1 MKKVVSLFLSLVM
14 LLSITAGINF
24 TASAAEEEAVFIY
37 DELED
42 GTAEIVGVD
51 YYGDKSLVEY
61 IAFPE
66 SIVDEGK
73 TYSVSAIGYGGEDI
87 AYSNFP
93 NLKYVLIPE
102 GVTAIDDYAF
112 AECENL
118 AEVLFPSTLKTIGE
132 GAFLFCDNLVGIE
145 IPEGVVSIG
154 SGAFLC
160 NSLYTVSLP
169 STLKAVGESA
179 FSADACYALTHV
191 FFAGTQAQ
199 WNQINFADDNAAIK
213 NIKNIKFNNVMC
225 ADDDHNGYCVT
236 VNNNTFVACSE
247 CGLMGVIFPF
257 KDIKGYESYAGYIMY
272 TSVDNRFIAGTNPPY
287 YTMFSPNNSI
297 TRAML
302 VAIIYRM
309 AGSPYDNGN
318 NPYTSNPF
326 SDINTNAYYYNAA
339 CWALDEG
346 VTNQL
351 QFRPNN
357 NVTREQ
363 TARMLFAYA
372 ESKNML
378 GSDEYKK
385 VNLGG
390 YPDFNQVH
398 SWAVEPLQWANYNDM
413 ITGTQQGSIN
423 PQGATKRI
431 HATRILYGFGV
442 VCNIGE
448 F

>member
-14 LLSITAGINF
+14 LLSVTAGLNF
-24 TASAAEEEAVFIY
+24 SASAAEVDASYIYEELA
-37 DELED
+37 D
-42 GTAEIVGVD
+42 GTAEIVGIEC
-51 YYGDKSLVEY
+51 YGDKSLIQAVV
-61 IAFPE
+61 IPE
-66 SIVDEGK
+66 TITDGGK
-73 TYSVSAIGYGGEDI
+73 TYKVSAVGYGGDDI
-87 AYSNFP
+87 AFLNFP
-93 NLKYVLIPE
+93 NLRYVIIPE
-102 GVTAIDDYAF
+102 GVTAVNDYAF

-118 AEVLFPSTLKTIGE
+118 SQVIFPSTLKTIGE
-132 GAFLFCDNLVGIE
+132 GAFIFCDNLVGIE
-145 IPEGVVSIG
+145 VPEGVVSIG

-160 NSLYTVSLP
+160 DSLYTVSLP
-169 STLKAVGESA
+169 STLKVVDESA
-179 FSADACYALTHV
+179 FSADYCQYVTNL

-199 WNQINFADDNAAIK
+199 WNQINFTNDNEALTNNNSIR
-213 NIKNIKFNNVMC
+213 FNNVMC
-225 ADDDHNGYCVT
+225 ADDEHIGYCIT
-236 VNNNTFVACSE
+236 VNNNTFTACSK
-247 CGLMGVIFPF
+247 CGLMGFVFPF
-257 KDIKGYESYAGYIMY
+257 KDLYGYESYAGYIMY
-272 TSVDNRFIAGTNPPY
+272 TSVNNRFIAGTNPPY

-318 NPYTSNPF
+318 NPYKSNPF

-385 VNLGG
+385 VNLSG
-390 YPDFNQVH
+390 YPDFDQVH

>member
-14 LLSITAGINF
+14 LLSVTAGINF
-24 TASAAEEEAVFIY
+24 TASAAEEKAAFIY
-37 DELED
+37 DELAD
-42 GTAEIVGVD
+42 GTAEIVGVE
-51 YYGDKSLVEY
+51 YYGDKSLLEAVV
-61 IAFPE
+61 IPE
-66 SIVDEGK
+66 TIVDGGK
-73 TYSVSAIGYGGEDI
+73 TYNVSAVGYGGDDV
-87 AYSNFP
+87 AFSNFP
-93 NLKYVLIPE
+93 NLKYVLISD
-102 GVTAIDDYAF
+102 GITAIDDYAF
-112 AECENL
+112 MDCANL
-118 AEVLFPSTLKTIGE
+118 VEALLPSTLKTIGE
-132 GAFLFCDNLVGIE
+132 GAFAFCDNLVGIE

-154 SGAFLC
+154 SGAFFC
-160 NSLYTVSLP
+160 NSLYSVSLP
-169 STLKAVGESA
+169 STLKVVDESA
-179 FSADACYALTHV
+179 FSADACMALTNL

-199 WNQINFADDNAAIK
+199 WNQINFTNDNEAIT
-213 NIKNIKFNNVMC
+213 NNNSIRFNNVIC
-225 ADDDHNGYCVT
+225 ADEDHIAYCIT
-236 VNNNTFVACSE
+236 VNNNTFVACSR
-247 CGLMGVIFPF
+247 CGLMGVVFPF
-257 KDIKGYESYAGYIMY
+257 KDLYGYESYAGYIMY
-272 TSVDNRFIAGTNPPY
+272 TSINNRFIAGTNPPY

-346 VTNQL
+346 VTNQR

-372 ESKNML
+372 QSKNML

-390 YPDFNQVH
+390 YPDYDSIH

-413 ITGTQQGSIN
+413 ITGTSQGYVN

-431 HATRILYGFGV
+431 HATRILYGFGS